1 MNCGDDGLGIERHR
15 KKTAAKGH
23 GEGAPASQPRHQAT
37 LSRSDDRLEKEFRS
51 RSAFFSSL
59 LVPLLPFPDP
69 FFERAPP
76 YSQG

>member
-59 LVPLLPFPDP
+59 LVG
-69 FFERAPP
+69 RNRK
-76 YSQG
+76 